1 MNSDNRHKR
10 LPGNEPPTRQCR
22 TARFNL
28 PIKAPG
34 VWRFLFNQ
42 LFAPAMR
49 LHRFRTM
56 STRMIEEALD
66 QVDGRRCQ

>member
-1 MNSDNRHKR
+1 MNSDNRQKH
-10 LPGNEPPTRQCR
+10 LPGAEPATRQYR

-28 PIKAPG
+28 PIRAPG
-34 VWRFLFNQ
+34 VWRFLFDQ
-42 LFAPAMR
+42 LITPAMR
-49 LHRFRTM
+49 LHRFRTK